1 MASIN
6 DFLDSL
12 RDDNITMRSFAHA
25 SRVFVDDGF
34 KHAPKQKFLYH
45 VIFFLT
51 REAQTV
57 IPELANYTNEIG
69 VLVKNTDLPSYQA
82 AVEVKNKY
90 NRKKNIQTGIQY
102 RDISIDFHDD
112 NYGVTTALLE
122 AYFKYYYADSKNSIE
137 SGAYGT
143 RGIPFAEQ
151 DVEGDTT
158 YKGEQFNRFR
168 YGMDNDTPAK
178 PFFDRIEIAQL
189 ARRTYTKYIIVN
201 PLITDW
207 SHDSVDYSDSMGIM
221 QNSITIN
228 YENVLY
234 ERGSVA
240 TGPDGDPVG
249 FGTPQN
255 YDVTPGPLQSS
266 VFDLLRNNE
275 TVISDWEQNNQPDP
289 TVTERRN
296 PASQLNL
303 QQLVNN
309 SANTSQLFA
318 NPTNQSRLNGTVIPD
333 SSNSDVSTETTAAV
347 NTPGPSDNQA
357 SDAEV
362 SASSVE
368 TLAKGRFIRQR
379 APSGDTEA
387 FVEAGREWE
396 SLPEPDKQPFLDQ
409 ARQDLESET
418 Q

>member
-1 MASIN
+1 MAQYQQY
-6 DFLDSL
+6 LDSL
-12 RDDNITMRSFAHA
+12 RDDNITLRNFTHA
-25 SRVFVDDGF
+25 SRVFIDDAF
-34 KHAPKQKFLYH
+34 KHAPKHKFLYH
-45 VIFFLT
+45 VTFFLT

-57 IPELANYTNEIG
+57 IPELANFTNEIG

-143 RGIPFAEQ
+143 RGLVDSELEVA
-151 DVEGDTT
+151 GDTT

-168 YGMDNDTPAK
+168 YGMDNDTPPK

-189 ARRTYTKYIIVN
+189 ARRTYTKYTIVN

-207 SHDSVDYSDSMGIM
+207 SHDSVDYSDSQSTM

-234 ERGSVA
+234 ERGSVT

-249 FGTPQN
+249 FGSPQN

-266 VFDLLRNNE
+266 VLNLLRNNE
-275 TVISDWEQNNQPDP
+275 TVISDWEQDSQPAA
-289 TVTERRN
+289 VTAQKRN
-296 PASQLNL
+296 TGTRVNL
-303 QQLVNN
+303 QQLAND
-309 SANTSQLFA
+309 SATTNELFA
-318 NPTNQSRLNGTVIPD
+318 NTANQSRLGNTVIPD
-333 SSNSDVSTETTAAV
+333 SSNAERSTETTPAV
-347 NTPGPSDNQA
+347 NTAAQSNQE
-357 SDAEV
+357 SRNSLPKDSE
-362 SASSVE
+362 VE
-368 TLAKGRFIRQR
+368 TLAKGRFVRQQS
-379 APSGDTEA
+379 PGSDTEA
-387 FVEAGREWE
+387 FVAAGREWE
-396 SLPEPDKQPFLDQ
+396 NLSQAEKQPYIDQ
-409 ARQDLESET
+409 ARQSLER
-418 Q
+418 QQQ